1 MYLYRYPE
9 AGDDG
14 EMFNGNAGAN
24 AGNNPPTLVG
34 PIDFG
39 VVDEDEGGVYN
50 NAEFVFST
58 ACNALYA
65 ATYNEPST
73 FVSMDLGEPGDLPVT
88 TSSFELSE
96 TYVYSG
102 VIDEFGN

>member
-1 MYLYRYPE
+1 MGLYRYPE
-9 AGDDG
+9 ANVDG
-14 EMFNGNAGAN
+14 QMFDGNGVGA
-24 AGNNPPTLVG
+24 PTLVG
-34 PIDFG
+34 PIYFG
-39 VVDEDEGGVYN
+39 VGGGGVYN